1 MKNAFR
7 YISIA
12 LVVLFIGIA
21 LSSGLLH
28 DSLSKANTYIMTGFK
43 YHLERHCNSFW
54 VYPFQDS
61 RWHYFLLPED
71 AYTAAIYTTPLSL
84 SIVVT
89 IVINSLFNTL
99 FQPLF
104 ICALTPQTVFNCL
117 LFPFFLYGAIRYF
130 KKIYI
135 MIFVLLGMY
144 VYIGIYGSVV
154 EPIIR
159 HRMSCELIY
168 LLIGLAGFISLITGR
183 SSS

>member
-1 MKNAFR
+1 MKSILYCAC
-7 YISIA
+7 IA
-12 LVVLFIGIA
+12 LVVFVIGFA

-28 DSLSKANTYIMTGFK
+28 DFLTKVITGITAEFKIYI
-43 YHLERHCNSFW
+43 ERHCSTLWVHSF
-54 VYPFQDS
+54 QKS
-61 RWHYFLLPED
+61 RWHYFLLPEG
-71 AYTAAIYTTPLSL
+71 AYTAAFYTTPLSL
-84 SIVVT
+84 LTVGTVLS
-89 IVINSLFNTL
+89 NSLFNTL

-117 LFPFFLYGAIRYF
+117 LFPFFLYGAVKYF
-130 KKIYI
+130 KRIYI

-144 VYIGIYGSVV
+144 VYIGFYSSVV

-168 LLIGLAGFISLITGR
+168 LLIGLAGFVNLITGR

>member
-1 MKNAFR
+1 MKNTFR
-7 YISIA
+7 YICVT
-12 LVVLFIGIA
+12 LVVLVIGFV

-28 DSLSKANTYIMTGFK
+28 DFLTKAATSVTVEFTNYINQ
-43 YHLERHCNSFW
+43 HCRTFW
-54 VYPFQDS
+54 VYAFQS
-61 RWHYFLLPED
+61 SKWHYFLLPEG
-71 AYTAAIYTTPLSL
+71 AYTAAFYTTPLSL
-84 SIVVT
+84 STVVT
-89 IVINSLFNTL
+89 VVSNSLFNTL

-117 LFPFFLYGAIRYF
+117 LFPFFLYGAVKYF
-130 KKIYI
+130 KKIYF

-144 VYIGIYGSVV
+144 VYIGMYSSVV

-168 LLIGLAGFISLITGR
+168 LLIGLAGFVSLITGK